1 MKKTILFILVLLPFA
16 SIWSQV
22 VFENDDV
29 KVSKLKDKTWV
40 FETWDYT
47 TMYLL
52 EGDDRAAL
60 IDAGTRCADLDK
72 IVESITDKPYDVI
85 ITHAHPDHAGC
96 IGYFDEVWMHRNDSV
111 LIKERTKD
119 YKGKVRYMEDG
130 QVFDLGGRQL
140 EVVLMPGHT
149 PGSVV
154 ILEREQGDCYS
165 GDAFGSGEV
174 WLQCVPMSPIDT
186 FYRSCC
192 RMEKL
197 MKEEGISRIWCGH
210 YPFLKNYLPL
220 SYIQTMISLSRR
232 LADGDQTG
240 AKPYDNRAIPQPPTT
255 RSITD
260 GFCQIV
266 YDVRNIVVRRK
277 HIDPHHAISLTRFPK
292 IEQEAYMYRDTCT
305 QVDGRF
311 AGFSPFFLIYPDKRC
326 DTTQAGSL
334 IQEMGMDSIL
344 HKFSASVCVM
354 NPTGDTYDA
363 ETDLKAFEDF
373 VGRIRVANNLKVIGI
388 GRGATFVNKVIARH
402 AEAVAGIVTL
412 DGKPG
417 KYRPGDCPVPVFV
430 AGLGGRKVADAYV
443 KLNRAVK
450 RAEKDGLTFYANEDE
465 DLLQVVLSDPVG
477 ASLKDVF
484 LEAWRQVL
492 SKNYRFNNYKH
503 TWYMGG
509 TPQQYGRYELEPYIM
524 PEECGITRKVVE
536 KNLLGTGTFLWYE
549 YHPASTLDAPRG
561 TVPLLLLLHGN
572 ENDPRTQAETSG
584 FVELCAKE
592 NFVVVELEW
601 QGSKDYARMGM
612 DGIEQVVYHLL
623 QIYPQLDASRVY
635 AEGLS
640 AGSATASGL
649 GIRKSYL
656 FAAVGGFSAGILP
669 GSYRFDCDR
678 QSLWNEAI
686 QKSGAVEMP
695 YFSATGTS
703 DTVVPF
709 LNKDNW
715 QQNAFFTAWQ
725 IYQRMN
731 GMTVTER
738 PDFDKD
744 ATFGVVLEKRETIQT
759 NKGISMETGVLS
771 KGGIPLIRM
780 VAVNDYGHWN
790 FKPAAKM
797 MWDFFRQFSR
807 DAQTKRLVYHDE
819 GYKRTIVD

>member
-1 MKKTILFILVLLPFA
+1 MKKALILIFVLFPFVG
-16 SIWSQV
+16 IRSQV
-22 VFENDDV
+22 VFKSEDV
-29 KVSKLKDKTWV
+29 TVSKLKDKTWV

-72 IVESITDKPYDVI
+72 IVESITSKPYDVI

-111 LIKERTKD
+111 LIKERTKN
-119 YKGKVRYMEDG
+119 YTGKVRYMEDG

-140 EVVLMPGHT
+140 EVMLMPGHT

-154 ILEREQGDCYS
+154 LLDRVQGDCYS

-174 WLQCVPMSPIDT
+174 WLQSVPMSPIEI
-186 FYRSCC
+186 FYQSCC

-197 MKEEGISRIWCGH
+197 MKEEGIGRIWCGH
-210 YPFLKNYLPL
+210 YPYLKNYLPL
-220 SYIQTMISLSRR
+220 SYIQTMIKLSRR
-232 LADGDQTG
+232 LADGEQKG
-240 AKPYDNRAIPQPPTT
+240 AKPYNNMAIPQLPTT
-255 RSITD
+255 RSISD

-266 YDVRNIVVRRK
+266 YDVRNIVVKRK
-277 HIDPHHAISLTRFPK
+277 SIDPHHTFSLTRFPK

-311 AGFSPFFLIYPDKRC
+311 VGFSPFFLIYPDKRC
-326 DTTQAGSL
+326 NTTQAEAL
-334 IQEMGMDSIL
+334 IKEMGMDSIL

-354 NPTGDTYDA
+354 NPLGNTYDA
-363 ETDLKAFEDF
+363 EKDLKAFKDF
-373 VGRIRVANNLKVIGI
+373 LKRMRVANNVKVIGI
-388 GRGATFVNKVIARH
+388 GQGATFVNKTIAQN
-402 AEAVAGIVTL
+402 AEAIAGIATIG
-412 DGKPG
+412 GKPG
-417 KYRPGDCPVPVFV
+417 KYKTDDCPVPVFV
-430 AGLGGRKVADAYV
+430 AGVGGKQVANSYV
-443 KLNRAVK
+443 KLNNAVK
-450 RAEKDGLTFYANEDE
+450 TAEKDGLIFYTNSDE
-465 DLLQVVLSDPVG
+465 ELLQVVLLSDAG
-477 ASLKDVF
+477 ASLKENF
-484 LEAWRQVL
+484 LEAWTQVL

-509 TPQQYGRYELEPYIM
+509 TPEQYGRYELEPYIM
-524 PEECGITRKVVE
+524 PEEWGITRRVVE

-549 YHPASTLDAPRG
+549 FHPEATLGAPKG

-584 FVELCAKE
+584 FIELCAKE

-601 QGSKDYARMGM
+601 QGSKEYARMGM

-623 QIYPQLDASRVY
+623 ETYPQLDASRVY
-635 AEGLS
+635 TEGLS
-640 AGSATASGL
+640 AGSATSTGL

-669 GSYRFDCDR
+669 GSYRFDCDQ
-678 QSLWNEAI
+678 QSLLNEAI
-686 QKSGAVEMP
+686 QKSGTIEMP

-715 QQNAFFTAWQ
+715 QKNAFFAAWQ
-725 IYQRMN
+725 IYQIMN
-731 GMTVTER
+731 GMPVIKY
-738 PDFDKD
+738 PDFSKD
-744 ATFGVVLEKRETIQT
+744 STFGIVLENRETIQT

-771 KGGIPLIRM
+771 KKGLPLIKI

-797 MWDFFRQFSR
+797 MWDYFMQFSR
-807 DAQTKRLVYHDE
+807 DPQTKKLIYH
-819 GYKRTIVD
+819 GNK